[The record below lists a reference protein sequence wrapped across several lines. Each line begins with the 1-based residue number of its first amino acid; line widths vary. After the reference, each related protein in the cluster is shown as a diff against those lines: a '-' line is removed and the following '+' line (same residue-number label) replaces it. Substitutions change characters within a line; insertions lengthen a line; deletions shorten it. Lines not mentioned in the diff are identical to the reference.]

1 MAEMKEI
8 LLSMNYYDG
17 MCSYMVEIE
26 ISDSNIS
33 VMLVLL

>member
-17 MCSYMVEIE
+17 MYSYMVEKE